1 MRKIWIS
8 GSTGHMGQALSEIL
22 MKMPYQLLLTDKES
36 VDITVEEDVMHFI
49 NANRPDIII
58 NCTGYNKEEFTGREE
73 IDRAYKV
80 NAVGARNL
88 AQAAEMI
95 QAKMIQLS
103 TDDVFGKMSA
113 QPYNEFD
120 EVSPMNI
127 IGKSK
132 YAGERMVTQL
142 MTRYVIVRSSWIYG
156 IGEDFIDIVLRAARD
171 EEKKELFVNAQEY
184 AVPTSAQELAK
195 VIVQLIEGEHY
206 GVYHAV
212 CTGGY
217 CSREEYAKE
226 ILRLSGMEDKL
237 AIRVKEDGSE
247 SYSVLDNMMLRI
259 NGLKEPA
266 DWKKTLEEYIKRQY
280 P

>member
-1 MRKIWIS
+1 M
-8 GSTGHMGQALSEIL
+8 GHMGQALSEIL
-22 MKMPYQLLLTDKES
+22 RQKPYQLLLTDKES
-36 VDITVEEDVMHFI
+36 VDITVEGDVMHFI

-58 NCTGYNKEEFTGREE
+58 NCAGYNQTEFKDREE
-73 IDRAYKV
+73 IDMAYKV

-88 AQAAEMI
+88 AQAAEVI

-120 EVSPMNI
+120 EASPMNI

-156 IGEDFIDIVLRAARD
+156 IGEDFIDVVLRAARS
-171 EEKKELFVNAQEY
+171 EEKKELFVNAREY

-217 CSREEYAKE
+217 CSREEYARE

-237 AIRVKEDGSE
+237 AIRVKEDGLE

-266 DWKKTLEEYIKRQY
+266 DWKETLAEYMKGQ
-280 P
+280 